1 MYNRLV
7 KFAPKYKICN
17 LLDKKNPKGAQVIIS
32 TMGTFKTSVIAR
44 DKLDL
49 SELRVVVL
57 DEADEYFKDE
67 DREKDTMYLAAVFKK
82 LT

>member
-1 MYNRLV
+1 
-7 KFAPKYKICN
+7 
-17 LLDKKNPKGAQVIIS
+17 
-32 TMGTFKTSVIAR
+32 MGTFRNFVIGR

-67 DREKDTMYLAAVFKK
+67 DHEKDTMYLASFFKK

>member
-1 MYNRLV
+1 MFKKIV

-17 LLDKKNPKGAQVIIS
+17 LLEKKHFTGAQVIIS
-32 TMGTFKTSVIAR
+32 TMGTFRNFVIGR

-67 DREKDTMYLAAVFKK
+67 DHEKDTMYLASFFKK

>member
-1 MYNRLV
+1 
-7 KFAPKYKICN
+7 
-17 LLDKKNPKGAQVIIS
+17 
-32 TMGTFKTSVIAR
+32 MGTFKTSVIAR

-67 DREKDTMYLAAVFKK
+67 AKEKDTMDLAAVFKK

>member
-1 MYNRLV
+1 MG
-7 KFAPKYKICN
+7 KF
-17 LLDKKNPKGAQVIIS
+17 KNA
-32 TMGTFKTSVIAR
+32 VIAA

-67 DREKDTMYLAAVFKK
+67 DHEKDTMYLASFFKK